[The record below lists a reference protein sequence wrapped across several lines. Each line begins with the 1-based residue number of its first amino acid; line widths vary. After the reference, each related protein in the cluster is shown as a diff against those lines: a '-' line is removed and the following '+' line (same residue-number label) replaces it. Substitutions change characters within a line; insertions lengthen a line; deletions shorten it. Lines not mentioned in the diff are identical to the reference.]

1 MNYHGILCYVNV
13 LGKGSEDKRGQS
25 VESGI
30 NSRSWL
36 YVNGYPITC
45 NRHMEVAA
53 LVSSINPS
61 LTVTT
66 DCLEVSIFQQELLWL
81 LYDMGYLDKYPMALG
96 ISVYITS
103 FSR

>member
-1 MNYHGILCYVNV
+1 MPNQPFLF

-25 VESGI
+25 VDNGV

-36 YVNGYPITC
+36 YVNGSPVLCT
-45 NRHMEVAA
+45 RQMEVAA

-61 LTVTT
+61 LTITT
-66 DCLEVSIFQQELLWL
+66 DCIEVALFQQQLLWL

-96 ISVYITS
+96 M
-103 FSR
+103 